1 MKRVH
6 YIGKFNTSFG
16 LAFIIKYETDISVGQ
31 SVIIDDTEY
40 VVKKI
45 KMQSS
50 PNKEKLIAVFV

>member
-6 YIGKFNTSFG
+6 YIGKFNASFG
-16 LAFIIKYETDISVGQ
+16 LTFIIKYETDISVGQ

>member
-16 LAFIIKYETDISVGQ
+16 LEFIIKYETDISVGQ

>member
-1 MKRVH
+1 MKRVQSV
-6 YIGKFNTSFG
+6 GKYNTTFG

-31 SVIIDDTEY
+31 SIIIDDTEY
-40 VVKKI
+40 VIKKI